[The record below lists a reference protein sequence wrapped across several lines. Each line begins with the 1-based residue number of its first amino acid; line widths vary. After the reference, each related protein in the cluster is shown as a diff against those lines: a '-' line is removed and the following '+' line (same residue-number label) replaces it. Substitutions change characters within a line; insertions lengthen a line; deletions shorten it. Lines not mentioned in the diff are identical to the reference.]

1 MDQWFMAAAA
11 CGDSIIWITDPGGH
25 FMKLDIISDPVV
37 YRWELFRDD
46 SDRLRKNAAG
56 YVCRCPV

>member
-25 FMKLDIISDPVV
+25 FMKLDIKTNRVEYIQP
-37 YRWELFRDD
+37 LRDI
-46 SDRLRKNAAG
+46 
-56 YVCRCPV
+56 